1 MKPLHIAFVWHQHQP
16 SYKNPQT
23 NKYLL
28 PWVRLH
34 CTKDYYDMAA
44 ALEKFPKIKQTINIT
59 PCLIEQIIDYT
70 KGATDDFLD
79 VTKKSQKN
87 LHKMNAYLF

>member
-1 MKPLHIAFVWHQHQP
+1 MKPLYIAFVWHQHQP
-16 SYKNPQT
+16 NYKNPET

-34 CTKDYYDMAA
+34 CTKDYYDIAA
-44 ALEKFPKIKQTINIT
+44 ILEKFPKIKQTFNIT
-59 PCLIEQIIDYT
+59 PCLMEQIIDYT

-79 VTKKSQKN
+79 VTKKPAKE
-87 LHKMNAYLF
+87 LTK